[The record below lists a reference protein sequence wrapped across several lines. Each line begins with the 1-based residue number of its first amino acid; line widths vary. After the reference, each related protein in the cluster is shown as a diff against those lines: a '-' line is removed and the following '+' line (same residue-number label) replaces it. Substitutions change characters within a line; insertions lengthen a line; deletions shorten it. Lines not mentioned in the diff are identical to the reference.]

1 MRWERSNYGATLNFQ
16 VMAKC
21 AHMLLGSRERT
32 SQKPSELSETWDG
45 NSDCTASRTIEIFQC
60 SATRYKKANQAPEW
74 HEYVSMRTRFTL
86 LGPNDLRNT
95 RGRGMQELNICL
107 PFGRRISPSL
117 YINLLSF
124 VHWLLYT
131 GASTDIG
138 QVI

>member
-1 MRWERSNYGATLNFQ
+1 MDT

-74 HEYVSMRTRFTL
+74 HEYVSHL
-86 LGPNDLRNT
+86 N
-95 RGRGMQELNICL
+95 GMIDAPQAAQL
-107 PFGRRISPSL
+107 RISTCKDAMKMQL
-117 YINLLSF
+117 VTIMNAIAVVLVF
-124 VHWLLYT
+124 K
-131 GASTDIG
+131 
-138 QVI
+138 